1 MDAFAP
7 ATDRGPR
14 RVHIT
19 EVGLRDGLQ
28 NEAIHLSTPQKV
40 ELARALVAA
49 GVREFELTSF
59 VSPRAVPALA
69 DAAPLVAELRDIEGV
84 HWSAL
89 VPNLRGAERALEAGI
104 DSVVLFVSASESHNA
119 KNVNGS
125 VNDSLAAFEQVAR
138 RLDGSGIELRGAI
151 ATCFGCPFEGD
162 VDIRAVGR
170 IARRFADIGATRVSL
185 GDTTG
190 MATPLLVTER
200 IRHLHEVAPTLSPT
214 LHFHNT
220 RGIGLANVMQGLA
233 LGVDRY
239 ESSIGGLGGCPFAP
253 GASGNIASE
262 DLVYLLEEMGIDT
275 GIDLAGMIAAAQLA
289 TRLMGRP
296 LPGQVSRAGPRLAL
310 SESSAVPTA
319 VG

>member
-1 MDAFAP
+1 MHDATP
-7 ATDRGPR
+7 NPR

-19 EVGLRDGLQ
+19 EVGPRDGLQ
-28 NEAIHLSTPQKV
+28 NETVLLSTLEKA
-40 ELARALVAA
+40 ELVRALVAA

-69 DAAPLVAELRDIEGV
+69 DAAELVAELKDIEGV
-84 HWSAL
+84 HFSAL
-89 VPNLRGAERALEAGI
+89 VPNLRGAERALEVGV

-119 KNVNGS
+119 KNVNCS
-125 VNDSLAAFEQVAR
+125 VNESLQSFERVAG
-138 RLDGSGIELRGAI
+138 LLEGSGIELRGAI
-151 ATCFGCPFEGD
+151 ATSFGCPFEGD
-162 VDIRAVGR
+162 IDVASVGR
-170 IARRFADIGATRVSL
+170 IARHFVELGAAHVSL

-190 MATPLLVTER
+190 MATPPLVTER
-200 IRHLHEVAPTLSPT
+200 ILHLREVSPSLSPT

-262 DLVYLLEEMGIDT
+262 DLVYLLEEMGIET
-275 GIDLAGMIAAAQLA
+275 GIDLEGMIDAARIA
-289 TRLMGRP
+289 TRLMGHP
-296 LPGQVSRAGPRLAL
+296 LPAQVSKAGPRLSL
-310 SESSAVPTA
+310 SDCSAVATA
-319 VG
+319 KG